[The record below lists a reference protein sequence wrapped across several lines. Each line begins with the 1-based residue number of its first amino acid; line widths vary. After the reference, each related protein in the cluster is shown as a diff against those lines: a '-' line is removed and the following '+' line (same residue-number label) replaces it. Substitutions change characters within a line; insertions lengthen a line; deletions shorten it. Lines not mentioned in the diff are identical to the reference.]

1 VKKYISL
8 LLAFVMMFTIAIPC
22 SSIDSQAAL
31 SGCEEVFDNDVI
43 QKQFD
48 RTDTQ
53 DRYQITATD
62 TKYYKFT
69 FLNQS
74 VELRTGISIA
84 DNLINHFF
92 GKINIQITDQYDL
105 ILSEFS
111 VRCGYQGNVS
121 LKFTKDS
128 TYYIKVTSNLIG
140 YYRMKVNSYADIG
153 GDTWNNATETLSVGQ
168 LISSIDASGDKDW
181 FYFDTD
187 DTDSFYDFSLENI
200 SGSST
205 MYLELYEYVEGAGEI
220 PLRDT
225 KIDISASSSRTA
237 SKQLKLKPNTRY
249 YMCVLLNSGIGG
261 YQLDITQTLDAVGDK
276 KDTAY
281 EVQPDTKV
289 TTAIDGKGDVDF
301 FKFTTKNYEAYY
313 YFNIDNLS
321 INNDCYIYIYDDD
334 STQLK
339 KNSAYKSDFS
349 TNIKLSPNTEYFFKI
364 NSTSSGVGNYSFTI
378 TDVPDKFANEQ
389 SNAGEI
395 KLDETVSESISGH
408 GDADFYKFTTADYDA
423 YYYVNVENLG
433 ITDDCFIYI
442 YDTEENE
449 LKKNSAYKSN
459 FSANIKLPPNTEYF
473 FKICSTSWGV
483 GNYKVTVTTE
493 KDFYPNTLKE
503 AKKIN
508 IDETV
513 SESISGHGD
522 ADFYK
527 FTTADYDAYYYVNV
541 ENLGITDDCF
551 IYIYDTEENE
561 LKKNSAYKSNF
572 SANIKLPPNTEYFF
586 KICST
591 SWGVGN
597 YKVTVTTEK
606 DFYPNTLKEAK
617 KINID
622 ETVSESISGH
632 GDNDFYKFTTADY
645 DAYYYVNVENLG
657 ITDDCF
663 IYIYD
668 ADGNQLKKNSAYKSN
683 FSANIKL
690 PPNTEY
696 FFKINS
702 TSIGVGNY
710 KVTLTTKAD
719 PQGDTKDKAYEI
731 GLNEQLTCELTSD
744 NDVDWFK
751 FSVNR
756 DKNLRFVFTNETGN
770 YKQFYVYSAI
780 DKKLLESYCTESAE
794 KTILLEAGDYYI
806 KVYGKDGYYTLAVG
820 ECASGH
826 VETSSYLEATLE
838 DDGVKTTFCK
848 YCQKVM
854 GKEFVPRI
862 DSVSLSYTTAVY
874 NKKPQK
880 PEVLVYDIDG
890 TVIPSSQYDVK
901 YSSEMIE
908 VGTYSIEVIFKD
920 KYAGTK
926 TLEFEIKSVGSD
938 GFYMCGDVDGNGVVN
953 IKDATAIQKFIAG
966 MTIPVFYE
974 SVADAD
980 ENGSINV
987 KDATAIQK
995 WIASLL
1001 PDSNIGKYP
1010 NK

>member
-473 FKICSTSWGV
+473 FKI
-483 GNYKVTVTTE
+483 
-493 KDFYPNTLKE
+493 
-503 AKKIN
+503 
-508 IDETV
+508 
-513 SESISGHGD
+513 
-522 ADFYK
+522 
-527 FTTADYDAYYYVNV
+527 
-541 ENLGITDDCF
+541 
-551 IYIYDTEENE
+551 
-561 LKKNSAYKSNF
+561 
-572 SANIKLPPNTEYFF
+572 
-586 KICST
+586 
-591 SWGVGN
+591 
-597 YKVTVTTEK
+597 
-606 DFYPNTLKEAK
+606 
-617 KINID
+617 
-622 ETVSESISGH
+622 
-632 GDNDFYKFTTADY
+632 
-645 DAYYYVNVENLG
+645 
-657 ITDDCF
+657 
-663 IYIYD
+663 
-668 ADGNQLKKNSAYKSN
+668 
-683 FSANIKL
+683 
-690 PPNTEY
+690 
-696 FFKINS
+696 NS

>member
-483 GNYKVTVTTE
+483 GNYKVT
-493 KDFYPNTLKE
+493 
-503 AKKIN
+503 
-508 IDETV
+508 
-513 SESISGHGD
+513 
-522 ADFYK
+522 
-527 FTTADYDAYYYVNV
+527 
-541 ENLGITDDCF
+541 
-551 IYIYDTEENE
+551 
-561 LKKNSAYKSNF
+561 
-572 SANIKLPPNTEYFF
+572 
-586 KICST
+586 
-591 SWGVGN
+591 
-597 YKVTVTTEK
+597 
-606 DFYPNTLKEAK
+606 
-617 KINID
+617 
-622 ETVSESISGH
+622 
-632 GDNDFYKFTTADY
+632 
-645 DAYYYVNVENLG
+645 
-657 ITDDCF
+657 
-663 IYIYD
+663 
-668 ADGNQLKKNSAYKSN
+668 
-683 FSANIKL
+683 
-690 PPNTEY
+690 
-696 FFKINS
+696 
-702 TSIGVGNY
+702 
-710 KVTLTTKAD
+710 LTTKAD

>member
-1 VKKYISL
+1 MKKYISL

-22 SSIDSQAAL
+22 SSIDSHAAL

-43 QKQFD
+43 QKHFD
-48 RTDTQ
+48 RSDTE

-128 TYYIKVTSNLIG
+128 TYYIKVTSNLEG

-168 LISSIDASGDKDW
+168 LISSIDASGDIDW

-220 PLRDT
+220 PLRDN
-225 KIDISASSSRTA
+225 KIGISAGSSRTA
-237 SKQLKLKPNTRY
+237 NKQLKLDPNTRY
-249 YMCVLLNSGIGG
+249 YMKVYLSKGIGG

-289 TTAIDGKGDVDF
+289 TTALDGKGDVDF
-301 FKFTTKNYEAYY
+301 FKFTTKDYDAYY
-313 YFNIDNLS
+313 YFNIENLS
-321 INNDCYIYIYDDD
+321 IDSTCYIYIYDADD
-334 STQLK
+334 NQLK
-339 KNSAYKSDFS
+339 KNDAYRSDFS
-349 TNIKLSPNTEYFFKI
+349 TNIKLLPNTEYFFKI

-423 YYYVNVENLG
+423 YYYVKVENLS
-433 ITDDCFIYI
+433 IDSTCYIYI
-442 YDTEENE
+442 YDADDNQ
-449 LKKNSAYKSN
+449 LKKNDAYRSD
-459 FSANIKLPPNTEYF
+459 FSTNIKLPPNTEYF
-473 FKICSTSWGV
+473 FAICSTSS
-483 GNYKVTVTTE
+483 
-493 KDFYPNTLKE
+493 D
-503 AKKIN
+503 
-508 IDETV
+508 
-513 SESISGHGD
+513 
-522 ADFYK
+522 
-527 FTTADYDAYYYVNV
+527 
-541 ENLGITDDCF
+541 
-551 IYIYDTEENE
+551 
-561 LKKNSAYKSNF
+561 
-572 SANIKLPPNTEYFF
+572 
-586 KICST
+586 
-591 SWGVGN
+591 VGN

-645 DAYYYVNVENLG
+645 DAYYYVNVENLS
-657 ITDDCF
+657 IDSTCY

-668 ADGNQLKKNSAYKSN
+668 ADGNQLKMNDAYRSD
-683 FSANIKL
+683 FSTNIKL
-690 PPNTEY
+690 SPNTEY

-702 TSIGVGNY
+702 SSSGVGNY
-710 KVTLTTKAD
+710 KVTLTAKAD

-756 DKNLRFVFTNETGN
+756 DKNLRFVFTNESGN
-770 YKQFYVYSAI
+770 YKYFYIYSAI

-806 KVYGKDGYYTLAVG
+806 KVYGKDGYYTLAVA

-826 VETSSYLEATLE
+826 VETSNYLEATLE

-901 YSSEMIE
+901 YPSEMIE

>member
-1 VKKYISL
+1 MKKYISL

-22 SSIDSQAAL
+22 SSIDSHAAL

-43 QKQFD
+43 QKHFD
-48 RTDTQ
+48 RSDTE

-128 TYYIKVTSNLIG
+128 TYYIKVTSNLEG

-168 LISSIDASGDKDW
+168 LISSIDASGDIDW

-220 PLRDT
+220 PLRDN
-225 KIDISASSSRTA
+225 KIGISAGSSRTA
-237 SKQLKLKPNTRY
+237 NKQLKLDPNTRY
-249 YMCVLLNSGIGG
+249 YMKVYLSKGIGG

-289 TTAIDGKGDVDF
+289 TTALDGKGDVDF
-301 FKFTTKNYEAYY
+301 FKFTTKDYDAYY
-313 YFNIDNLS
+313 YFNIENLS
-321 INNDCYIYIYDDD
+321 IDSTCYIYIYDADD
-334 STQLK
+334 NQLK
-339 KNSAYKSDFS
+339 KNDAYRSDFS
-349 TNIKLSPNTEYFFKI
+349 T
-364 NSTSSGVGNYSFTI
+364 
-378 TDVPDKFANEQ
+378 
-389 SNAGEI
+389 
-395 KLDETVSESISGH
+395 
-408 GDADFYKFTTADYDA
+408 
-423 YYYVNVENLG
+423 
-433 ITDDCFIYI
+433 
-442 YDTEENE
+442 
-449 LKKNSAYKSN
+449 
-459 FSANIKLPPNTEYF
+459 NIKLPPNTEYF
-473 FKICSTSWGV
+473 FAICSTS
-483 GNYKVTVTTE
+483 
-493 KDFYPNTLKE
+493 
-503 AKKIN
+503 
-508 IDETV
+508 
-513 SESISGHGD
+513 S
-522 ADFYK
+522 
-527 FTTADYDAYYYVNV
+527 
-541 ENLGITDDCF
+541 
-551 IYIYDTEENE
+551 
-561 LKKNSAYKSNF
+561 
-572 SANIKLPPNTEYFF
+572 
-586 KICST
+586 
-591 SWGVGN
+591 GVGN

-645 DAYYYVNVENLG
+645 DAYYYVNVENLS
-657 ITDDCF
+657 IDSTCY

-668 ADGNQLKKNSAYKSN
+668 ADGNQLKMNDAYRSD
-683 FSANIKL
+683 FSTNIKL
-690 PPNTEY
+690 SPNTEY

-702 TSIGVGNY
+702 SSSGVGNY
-710 KVTLTTKAD
+710 KVTLTAKAD

-756 DKNLRFVFTNETGN
+756 DKNLRFVFTNESGN
-770 YKQFYVYSAI
+770 YKYFYIYSAI

-806 KVYGKDGYYTLAVG
+806 KVYGKDGYYTLAVA

-826 VETSSYLEATLE
+826 VETSNYLEATLE

-901 YSSEMIE
+901 YPSEMIE